1 MSNFSEFKPLNE
13 NTLIEYIKSIPSLS
27 SKLGNNFSDISVKE
41 VGDGNLNFVFIV
53 SNSNGSFVLKQVS
66 SSSFSHPTNLFVQI
80 NHGFFKISYLFMMGC
95 L

>member
-27 SKLGNNFSDISVKE
+27 SKLANNFSDISVKE

-53 SNSNGSFVLKQVS
+53 SNSNGSFVLKQVPS
-66 SSSFSHPTNLFVQI
+66 LLFSHPTNLFVQI
-80 NHGFFKISYLFMMGC
+80 NHGFF
-95 L
+95 